1 MNVLVLNAGS
11 SSVKFQVVDT
21 HKEVALI
28 SGLAEGIGLDTSKF
42 TYKMD
47 DQKFPRD
54 VKISNHDDAVSL
66 VVELIKQKIGL
77 DQIKAVGHRVVHG
90 GEYYSD
96 SVILDDDVIS
106 KIEELFNLAPLHNP
120 PNLAGIKA
128 CMAAI
133 PNVPQVAV
141 FDTAF
146 HQSIPEEN
154 YLYSIPYEFYKKYK
168 IRKYG
173 FHGTSHRYVTG
184 KAVGFEPNVK
194 KIITCHLGNGSS
206 LCAVCDR
213 KSMNTTMGFTPL
225 QGLMMGTRAGDID
238 TTTVEFLMEKEGM
251 SIGDVIKLLNKS
263 SGLRGICGDSDMRT
277 IHEKRLEGSRMHQLA
292 FDMFCHR
299 IKTFI
304 GSYFA
309 ELNGCDMIVFT
320 GGIGEK
326 DEYVRE
332 SVCKGLC
339 NLGVDIDFE
348 KNLGVKQTAELST
361 EQSKVKV
368 YVIETNEELMI
379 AKDTAKLVKGDVL
392 LSE

>member
-213 KSMNTTMGFTPL
+213 QSMNTTMGFTPL